1 MEVMKE
7 DKFIEGKWLSFYEG
21 RLFYEASKM

>member
-7 DKFIEGKWLSFYEG
+7 DKFIEDKWLSFYEEK
-21 RLFYEASKM
+21 LFYEASKM